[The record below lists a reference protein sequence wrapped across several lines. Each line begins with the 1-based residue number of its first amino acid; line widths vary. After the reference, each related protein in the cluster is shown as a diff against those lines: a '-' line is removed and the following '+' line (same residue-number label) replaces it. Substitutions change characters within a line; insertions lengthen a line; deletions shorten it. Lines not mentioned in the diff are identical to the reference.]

1 MKTIMIRQG
10 VIPYNFVNKAANQ
23 KMSLDQ
29 STEQDAFNNNSEIY
43 WLRAETLNLEKQNM
57 ELEDEIQRLRY
68 NLNKVSD
75 ENKVEGL
82 QGEIMR
88 KEEQMKDKNDLI
100 NNLNSEK
107 AIVEQEKVVLK
118 NEMEQL
124 RLKQILVRNVAVM
137 HNKQR
142 AEKDA
147 EKDAEH
153 EKELSDLQAQN
164 AQLKEQVVALQQ
176 LQIQTVT
183 GGSVLETREEMEELP
198 KTALVRDEEMEEI
211 FQQEA
216 RTSEDI
222 ISSYIAKFEALVQT
236 AEEVPEAADEEKD
249 ATPLLQ
255 SNTNDCG

>member
-1 MKTIMIRQG
+1 
-10 VIPYNFVNKAANQ
+10 
-23 KMSLDQ
+23 
-29 STEQDAFNNNSEIY
+29 
-43 WLRAETLNLEKQNM
+43 M

-75 ENKVEGL
+75 EQKVEGL

-88 KEEQMKDKNDLI
+88 KEEQMKEKNDLI

-124 RLKQILVRNVAVM
+124 RLKQVLVRNVAIM

-142 AEKDA
+142 AEKDS

-164 AQLKEQVVALQQ
+164 SQLKEQVVALQQ

-211 FQQEA
+211 F
-216 RTSEDI
+216 
-222 ISSYIAKFEALVQT
+222 
-236 AEEVPEAADEEKD
+236 
-249 ATPLLQ
+249 
-255 SNTNDCG
+255 

>member
-1 MKTIMIRQG
+1 
-10 VIPYNFVNKAANQ
+10 
-23 KMSLDQ
+23 
-29 STEQDAFNNNSEIY
+29 
-43 WLRAETLNLEKQNM
+43 M

-75 ENKVEGL
+75 EQKVEGL

-88 KEEQMKDKNDLI
+88 KEEQMKEKNDLI

-124 RLKQILVRNVAVM
+124 RLKQVLVRNVAIM

-164 AQLKEQVVALQQ
+164 SQLKEQVVALQQ

-211 FQQEA
+211 F
-216 RTSEDI
+216 
-222 ISSYIAKFEALVQT
+222 
-236 AEEVPEAADEEKD
+236 
-249 ATPLLQ
+249 
-255 SNTNDCG
+255 